1 MDYKK
6 GLKVIKIFLILS
18 ILLSIYLT
26 YQHYKEGSSFCDLS
40 EGLSCGVVNQSEW
53 SELFGIPVAILGLL
67 TFLGI
72 YFLVHCLDKGIP
84 LGFGSISLSSTAIE
98 RIIIAVLAWSL
109 IFALYLLVY
118 VEYFKLKGIYCP
130 ACIVLDVF
138 IAILLV
144 VAILTF
150 THKKKILSNKAKNLR
165 KKK

>member
-6 GLKVIKIFLILS
+6 GLKLIKLFLILS

-40 EGLSCGVVNQSEW
+40 EGLSCGVVNKSEW

-84 LGFGSISLSSTAIE
+84 LRFGGITISLKAIE
-98 RIIIAVLAWSL
+98 RVIIAVLAWSL

-130 ACIVLDVF
+130 ACIVLDGF
-138 IAILLV
+138 IAVLLV

-150 THKKKILSNKAKNLR
+150 ACKKKVSINKIKSSRR
-165 KKK
+165 KK